1 MCVCSYL
8 GRNLYLL
15 QLWISRKPCSGYK
28 MKEMTGSGIFKGK
41 GENGLSETDDADQTP
56 VNKTGLR
63 MYQVFLS
70 LIKDISCVILSM

>member
-1 MCVCSYL
+1 
-8 GRNLYLL
+8 
-15 QLWISRKPCSGYK
+15 

-63 MYQVFLS
+63 MYQVFLL